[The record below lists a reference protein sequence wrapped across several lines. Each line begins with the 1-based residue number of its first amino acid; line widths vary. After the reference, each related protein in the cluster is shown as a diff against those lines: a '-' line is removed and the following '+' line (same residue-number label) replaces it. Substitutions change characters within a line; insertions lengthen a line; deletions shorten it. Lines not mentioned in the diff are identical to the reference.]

1 MLSGMEV
8 EQPQSQWATFR
19 LHFPGR
25 WQLALRFGVVVGAPL
40 AAGFSVG
47 ARPLGAAAAAS
58 ALLIVLLGPP
68 GYGIARRTEVL
79 GVAVLVGAMCALGAL
94 IQNQLWL
101 VVLLLLL
108 ASAAFVVLRGFD
120 RSLATITIIPIVGVL
135 IGSGS
140 GNGLYPAVELAVA
153 AIIGGGFVL
162 LIDRVWPSS
171 EHPSVPLEGRAGR
184 WQFALL
190 LAVPVVYVAAAQV
203 IDWHYAAYAFAV
215 LSLIVILT
223 SRMTDRRDLPVFSGI
238 CVIAFVLVHV
248 SALNDLIVLLTVG
261 VVAAGAWR
269 GQQGVLPLW
278 SMLGAFL
285 LLISAVA

>member
-8 EQPQSQWATFR
+8 EQRQSQWAAFR

-68 GYGIARRTEVL
+68 AYGIARRTEVL

-94 IQNQLWL
+94 IQSQLWL
-101 VVLLLLL
+101 VVLLLL

-120 RSLATITIIPIVGVL
+120 RALATITIIPIVGLL

-190 LAVPVVYVAAAQV
+190 LAVPVVYLAAAQV
-203 IDWHYAAYAFAV
+203 IDWHYAAYAFAA

-223 SRMTDRRDLPVFSGI
+223 SRRTDRRDLPVFSGI
-238 CVIAFVLVHV
+238 CVIAFVLVQV
-248 SALNDLIVLLTVG
+248 SALNDLIVLMIVG
-261 VVAAGAWR
+261 VAAAGAWR

-278 SMLGAFL
+278 SMLGAL
-285 LLISAVA
+285 LLLVAAVA

>member
-8 EQPQSQWATFR
+8 EQPQSQWAAFR

-40 AAGFSVG
+40 AAGFSVD

-58 ALLIVLLGPP
+58 ALLIVLRGPP

-94 IQNQLWL
+94 IQSQLWL
-101 VVLLLLL
+101 VVLLL
-108 ASAAFVVLRGFD
+108 ASAAFVVLRSFD
-120 RSLATITIIPIVGVL
+120 RALATITIIPIVGVL

-190 LAVPVVYVAAAQV
+190 LAVPVVYFAAAQV
-203 IDWHYAAYAFAV
+203 IDWHYAAYAFAA
-215 LSLIVILT
+215 LSFVVILT

-248 SALNDLIVLLTVG
+248 SALNDLIVLMTVG
-261 VVAAGAWR
+261 VAAAGAWR

-278 SMLGAFL
+278 SMLGAL
-285 LLISAVA
+285 LLLVAAVA